1 MNNSVFGKTMGNV
14 RNRRDVKLVVTE
26 ERRKKLV
33 SKPNYD
39 SCKQFSE
46 SLMAIE
52 IRKTEALMDKPT
64 AVGLAILDIS
74 KTLMYEFWYEYLKPK
89 YQHKIKLCYMDT
101 DSFIIE
107 IETDDFYKDT
117 SNDINEQ
124 FDTSDYDKND
134 KRLPVGINKK
144 VIGKFKD

>member
-1 MNNSVFGKTMGNV
+1 MGNV

-117 SNDINEQ
+117 SNDINE
-124 FDTSDYDKND
+124 
-134 KRLPVGINKK
+134 
-144 VIGKFKD
+144 